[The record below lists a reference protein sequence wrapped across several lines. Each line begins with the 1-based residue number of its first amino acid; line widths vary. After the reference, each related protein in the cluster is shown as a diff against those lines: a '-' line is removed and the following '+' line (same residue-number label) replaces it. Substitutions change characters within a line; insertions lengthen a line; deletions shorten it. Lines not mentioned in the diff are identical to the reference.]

1 MAAVWHGSG
10 RVTWLVVITLGA
22 LVYAALLG
30 LYMWAD
36 REWRRVREESE
47 RAQRGE
53 CTCTRH
59 RLCAVCLAE
68 LRGEQAA

>member
-1 MAAVWHGSG
+1 MSWLAYALAA
-10 RVTWLVVITLGA
+10 LVVVAWLAFAYWIGG
-22 LVYAALLG
+22 LLRD
-30 LYMWAD
+30 A
-36 REWRRVREESE
+36 RVFLE
-47 RAQRGE
+47 RVERGE